1 MAYRLRLYAPAG
13 AGITSLTVRSSG
25 GSLLG
30 TGYPAGTGTACF
42 DQSNLTTGVTITPAL
57 ESGVSV
63 DQWVINVDGAVY
75 YQYTTACSIGYD
87 SSASNVQV
95 RLEVS
100 GSASTTYSAALQF
113 NANGGSGA
121 PSSVSNTGDSQYV
134 SITIPYT
141 QPTRTGYTF
150 LGWSLD
156 ASASAAS
163 YYPGSTYAWYGT
175 TYGYT
180 HTLYA
185 VWADS
190 GGGAYIYTGA
200 GWQRAAPYVCT
211 SQGWQKSSPYIYTSQ
226 GWRKGT

>member
-1 MAYRLRLYAPAG
+1 MPSFRVGSDDPTSMLWVQVQPDVNYSWYRVFVRLTSDPSSSVFDQWYNASSAFYADVTGLSPNTSYTVNVAYNTSATAAG
-13 AGITSLTVRSSG
+13 SQWIGAQTFITSG
-25 GSLLG
+25 
-30 TGYPAGTGTACF
+30 
-42 DQSNLTTGVTITPAL
+42 
-57 ESGVSV
+57 
-63 DQWVINVDGAVY
+63 GAVDY
-75 YQYTTACSIGYD
+75 YATLI
-87 SSASNVQV
+87 
-95 RLEVS
+95 
-100 GSASTTYSAALQF
+100 F

-121 PSSVSNTGDSQYV
+121 PSSVSNTGESQYV
-134 SITIPYT
+134 SIMIPYT
-141 QPTRTGYTF
+141 QPVRTGYTF

-190 GGGAYIYTGA
+190 GGGARIYTGT
-200 GWQRAAPYVCT
+200 GWQRATPYVYT
-211 SQGWQKSSPYIYTSQ
+211 SQGWQKASPYIYTSQ